1 MSASSLSKEIVRSYA
16 GDAQQGMDM
25 RAPFETFYRKL
36 MEQPSGTPFL
46 EGLRSEN
53 CLMNPVYGIVVD
65 GSHIKNTIV
74 NCNIKLFGSYENNIF
89 IVLERGAMSRC
100 TFSPGD
106 STLGGL
112 LNSEGNSVF
121 NIANDPQQ
129 LKYSCKN
136 PQLLSKYLDNL
147 SVQFPS
153 LNFTQAQRGAI
164 FFKPKIESYFQS
176 IMTVDQ
182 GIDMNSFVEGLKIE
196 KLLESHDYV
205 ESQIPQKI
213 VMKKVSIVLNKTLEP
228 LFEDCLKYL
237 KDAHHP
243 LASDLQKMIEKRS
256 IFFAAI

>member
-1 MSASSLSKEIVRSYA
+1 MGGQREYGVRGSL
-16 GDAQQGMDM
+16 
-25 RAPFETFYRKL
+25 T
-36 MEQPSGTPFL
+36 
-46 EGLRSEN
+46 
-53 CLMNPVYGIVVD
+53 
-65 GSHIKNTIV
+65 
-74 NCNIKLFGSYENNIF
+74 
-89 IVLERGAMSRC
+89 
-100 TFSPGD
+100 
-106 STLGGL
+106 
-112 LNSEGNSVF
+112 
-121 NIANDPQQ
+121 
-129 LKYSCKN
+129 
-136 PQLLSKYLDNL
+136 KYLDNL

-205 ESQIPQKI
+205 ESQIPQKV
-213 VMKKVSIVLNKTLEP
+213 VMKEVSIVLNKTLEP